1 MNQVNTRALVIRRIN
16 YNEADRIIT
25 LITEKKGRVNVIAKG
40 VRKQKS
46 KLAGG
51 IELLSISEVGYI
63 VGKSNLYTLTS
74 TRLIK
79 HFANIVK
86 NIDKTMLAYRF
97 LEIIYK
103 ITEDSTGSEFFEL
116 LSTAFESLD
125 LNSDIG
131 LIEVWFNLRILYL
144 TGHSPNLNT
153 DVNDNKLVEG
163 KEYSFDI
170 ESMCFGDSELENFS
184 DKDIKLMRILINSNS
199 PEVIKRIENIDKN
212 IVDHVQALTNNLCR
226 YYLNVL

>member
-1 MNQVNTRALVIRRIN
+1 MNQINTKALVLRRVN
-16 YNEADRIIT
+16 YNEADRIMT
-25 LITEKKGRVNVIAKG
+25 LITEKKGRVSVIAKG

-79 HFANIVK
+79 HFSNIIK
-86 NIDKTMLAYRF
+86 DIDKTMLAYRL
-97 LEIIYK
+97 LELVYK

-116 LSTAFESLD
+116 LSTTLESLD
-125 LNSDIG
+125 TDYDIG
-131 LIEVWFNLRILYL
+131 LLEIWFNLRILQI

-153 DVNDNKLVEG
+153 DVDGNKLMEG
-163 KEYSFDI
+163 KKYVFDI
-170 ESMCFGDSELENFS
+170 ESMCFGESKFDNFS
-184 DKDIKLMRILINSNS
+184 DKDIKLLRILIRSIK
-199 PEVIKRIENIDKN
+199 PEVIKRIESIDK
-212 IVDHVQALTNNLCR
+212 IIIDRDLILTNNLCR
-226 YYLNVL
+226 YYLNI